1 MTDSCYASERRAQR
15 LFLSCGLKSHTDAC
29 SWNVKADIGAEQ
41 RSKQIV
47 LFIYDRVQNSDS
59 VNRLTCDNNQSQEGN
74 QCEGGTTEVIYAA
87 VDFNNKTK
95 TNRKQQSDSHSDED
109 VIYSTVCRF
118 ELMNPSYIEPLWH
131 DRKHKVSWSISC
143 ADICFKSTRFL
154 IFLFILSYKSVSFTA
169 HVLQWK

>member
-29 SWNVKADIGAEQ
+29 SWNVKADISAEQ

-95 TNRKQQSDSHSDED
+95 TNRWVVFTAFIHFCYFFVALQSHALIDHITCRKQQSDSHSDED
-109 VIYSTVCRF
+109 VIYSTVCR
-118 ELMNPSYIEPLWH
+118 
-131 DRKHKVSWSISC
+131 
-143 ADICFKSTRFL
+143 
-154 IFLFILSYKSVSFTA
+154 
-169 HVLQWK
+169 